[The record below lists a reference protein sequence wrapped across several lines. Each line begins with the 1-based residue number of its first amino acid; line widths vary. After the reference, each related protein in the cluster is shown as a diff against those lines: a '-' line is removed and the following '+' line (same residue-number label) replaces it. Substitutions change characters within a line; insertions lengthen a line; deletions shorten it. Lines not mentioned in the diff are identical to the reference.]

1 MGDSPDG
8 SGSLWYPI
16 LSHCL
21 VLLWRERGG
30 IVAGSGSF
38 RGIFVAGLDS
48 YTLVFLVCSYLFM
61 IRLTVARMFLYFES
75 DLHVT

>member
-1 MGDSPDG
+1 M
-8 SGSLWYPI
+8 
-16 LSHCL
+16 
-21 VLLWRERGG
+21 
-30 IVAGSGSF
+30 AGSGSF
-38 RGIFVAGLDS
+38 RGIFAAGLDS